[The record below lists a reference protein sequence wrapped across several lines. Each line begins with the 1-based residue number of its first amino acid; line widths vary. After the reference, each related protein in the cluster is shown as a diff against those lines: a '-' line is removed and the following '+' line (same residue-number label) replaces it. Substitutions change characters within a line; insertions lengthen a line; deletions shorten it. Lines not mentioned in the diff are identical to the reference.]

1 MKKIETLC
9 QLLDEKAGCFH
20 EYDDATEKLL
30 TVHIDEIE
38 NQVNR
43 RQRLIPKIDYLD
55 ARLHETA
62 QSMDGLS
69 EAAWDAV
76 RLQKAK
82 SEIPEILWPVFE
94 KAQEVYAIANRIRLK
109 EPLVIDRIEEELEGL
124 SEKIREN
131 NRSVS
136 AKAARFS
143 QAFQVGLGAGTPERA
158 RHI

>member
-1 MKKIETLC
+1 ML
-9 QLLDEKAGCFH
+9 F
-20 EYDDATEKLL
+20 
-30 TVHIDEIE
+30 
-38 NQVNR
+38 R
-43 RQRLIPKIDYLD
+43 S
-55 ARLHETA
+55 
-62 QSMDGLS
+62 QSMDELS

-94 KAQEVYAIANRIRLK
+94 KAQEVYAVANRIRLK
-109 EPLVIDRIEEELEGL
+109 EPLVVDRIEGELEGL

-143 QAFQVGLGAGTPERA
+143 RAFQVGLGGGTPERA
-158 RHI
+158 RHV